1 MALSWQGP
9 RRSNSST
16 ACDPAMDLAFS
27 PEDIAFRHEV
37 RAFIK
42 SAYTPDLKARMA
54 QSKNGYLDKEGQ
66 IAWQRTLDERGW
78 AAPDWPAEYGGPGFT
93 ANQKYIFHMEMA
105 AAGAP
110 VVSPMGLKM
119 VAPVIMAFGSPEQKA
134 QHLGPILKSTIW
146 WCQGY
151 SEPGSGSDLAS
162 LQMKAVRDGEHYVL
176 NGSKIWTTHA
186 QWADWIFCL
195 VRTSQEKKPQDGI
208 SFVLVDMRT
217 PGISVRALPTLDD
230 PADGQQEVNQV
241 FFQDV
246 RVPIENR
253 IGEEGKGWTYAKYLL
268 EFERGNAYAPGLRHA
283 LAKVRRIAA
292 VEQAGGVSLAENSDF
307 ARKLAEA
314 EIRIDTLDATE
325 LRIFSALAA
334 GQRPGAQSS
343 MLKCAG
349 SEAQQMISELALEA
363 VGAAAQPFVQNTWA
377 HLDGSNAFLP
387 TPDYALPV
395 AAQYLNYR
403 KTSIYAGSNEVQRN
417 IMAKMV
423 LGL

>member
-1 MALSWQGP
+1 MNLAFAP
-9 RRSNSST
+9 E
-16 ACDPAMDLAFS
+16 DLAF
-27 PEDIAFRHEV
+27 RTEV
-37 RAFIK
+37 RDFIK
-42 SAYTPDLKARMA
+42 DAYTDDLKARMA

-66 IAWQRTLDERGW
+66 IAWQRKLYERGW
-78 AAPDWPAEYGGPGFT
+78 VAPDWPVEHGGAGFT
-93 ANQKYIFHMEMA
+93 ANQKYIFQMEMA

-110 VVSPMGLKM
+110 IVSPMGLKM
-119 VAPVIMAFGSPEQKA
+119 VAPVIMAFGTPEQKA
-134 QHLGPILKSTIW
+134 RHLPPILQSTVW

-162 LQMKAVRDGEHYVL
+162 LQMKAVRDGDDYIL

-208 SFVLVDMRT
+208 SFVLADMRA
-217 PGISVRALPTLDD
+217 PGITVRALPTLDD
-230 PADGQQEVNQV
+230 PLDGQQEVNQV

-246 RVPIENR
+246 RVPVANL

-268 EFERGNAYAPGLRHA
+268 EFERGGAYAPGLRHA
-283 LAKVRRIAA
+283 LAKVRHMAA
-292 VEQAGGVSLAENSDF
+292 LEQAHGACLCEDPDF

-314 EIRIDTLDATE
+314 EIRIDALGATE
-325 LRIFSALAA
+325 LRIFSALVA

-349 SEAQQMISELALEA
+349 SEAQQLISELALEA
-363 VGAAAQPFVQNTWA
+363 VGASGQPFVQNTWA
-377 HLDGSNAFLP
+377 HLDGSNAFRP
-387 TPDYALPV
+387 VADHALPV
-395 AAQYLNYR
+395 TAQYLNYR
-403 KTSIYAGSNEVQRN
+403 KTSIYAGSNEIQRN